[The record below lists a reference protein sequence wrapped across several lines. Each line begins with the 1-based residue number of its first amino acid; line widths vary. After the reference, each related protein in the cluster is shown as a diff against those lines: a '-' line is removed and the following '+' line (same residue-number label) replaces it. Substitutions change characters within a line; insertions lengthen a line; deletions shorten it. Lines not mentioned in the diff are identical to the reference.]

1 MQVQF
6 LSGAPISKARL
17 YRAFLGFIGGLDL
30 SNLYVLGNGF
40 DLAHGLKTR
49 YWDFRTFLDTNH
61 SEFLTEFEKMYDI
74 FPLDDTEPYYTEEAQ
89 RRWEQNVDKELWS
102 KFEYDIGNPDIQD
115 MLDFSQSVLEE
126 LKSEGI
132 DYGLDDTM
140 NYYWKNQ
147 YGFINAFPKYLSE
160 WATEIDLSKAKPIF
174 NRLINNNDFFL
185 NFNYTSTLQSIYGI
199 ANDRIL
205 HIHGGIEPFC
215 SVKPIMG
222 HGNKKDIEYNYL
234 KMLEYSDIDDGA
246 SSIYRAITNYLSS
259 IYKDTDK
266 IIMQNR
272 VFFQKISVV
281 EKIIVFGL
289 SFAEVDLPY
298 IIKIIESV
306 STNTLLE
313 IYYYKDEEKQKFL
326 SAIDELNIPNY
337 RVNLRKTNEF

>member
-1 MQVQF
+1 M
-6 LSGAPISKARL
+6 
-17 YRAFLGFIGGLDL
+17 

-49 YWDFRTFLDTNH
+49 YWDFRTFLDKNH

-160 WATEIDLSKAKPIF
+160 WVTEIDLSKTKPIF

-185 NFNYTSTLQSIYGI
+185 NFNYTSTLQSIYELQMIGYCI
-199 ANDRIL
+199 
-205 HIHGGIEPFC
+205 F
-215 SVKPIMG
+215 
-222 HGNKKDIEYNYL
+222 
-234 KMLEYSDIDDGA
+234 
-246 SSIYRAITNYLSS
+246 T
-259 IYKDTDK
+259 
-266 IIMQNR
+266 
-272 VFFQKISVV
+272 
-281 EKIIVFGL
+281 
-289 SFAEVDLPY
+289 
-298 IIKIIESV
+298 
-306 STNTLLE
+306 
-313 IYYYKDEEKQKFL
+313 EE
-326 SAIDELNIPNY
+326 
-337 RVNLRKTNEF
+337 